1 MMGYSAT
8 IGPFAIIGHATR
20 VAQMSPRKGD
30 MDADFSHTL
39 SGGRTGL
46 PALLDALETHLAE
59 AGAPMAVASAVMIAA
74 DEVLSNVVDHGGAAT
89 VQVTAG
95 VRDGRVTV
103 DVVDDGIPFD
113 PTAAAAPDT
122 SLEVEDRDVGGLG
135 VHLVRKLM
143 DEVAYRRDG
152 DRNRLRFSKS

>member
-46 PALLDALETHLAE
+46 PALLEALESHLSE
-59 AGAPMAVASAVMIAA
+59 A
-74 DEVLSNVVDHGGAAT
+74 
-89 VQVTAG
+89 
-95 VRDGRVTV
+95 GRVTV